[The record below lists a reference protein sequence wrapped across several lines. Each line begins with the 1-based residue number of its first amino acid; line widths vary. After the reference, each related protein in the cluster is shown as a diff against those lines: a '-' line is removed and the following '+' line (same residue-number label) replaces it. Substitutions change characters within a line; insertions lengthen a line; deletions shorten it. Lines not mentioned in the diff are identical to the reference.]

1 MDIAFRDEMMRLSTY
16 LFLFL
21 LPMAAMAQRASISGK
36 VTDTQG
42 QPLFGVTVFMAGRDQ
57 SAFTDEQGD
66 YRIGNI
72 KADSA
77 QLTFFQPGYAKQE
90 RTVGCEQGPQV
101 LNIILAPLSV
111 EMRDVEVQGK
121 RDEALQPMTRLN
133 AVDGFGIY
141 AGRKTE
147 VIQMANVSANLG
159 ANRARQA
166 FARVAGLNIWESDCS
181 GTQLGVGGRGLS
193 PSRSENFNTRQNG
206 YDIAADALGYPESYY
221 SPPMEAI
228 ERVEVVR
235 GAASLQYGPQFGGM
249 LNFVMKD
256 GPTDRKFSVESRQT
270 LASYGFFNTF
280 NAIGGTVGRF
290 RYYSFIQYRR
300 GDCWRCNSEFDSYS
314 AYGSLSYT
322 SKKGTKLRAEYT
334 RMWYLSRQA
343 GGLTDTQFAQD
354 ARASYRERNW
364 FGIDWNLMSVSAEHS
379 FSDRSKLNIRAFGV
393 IAGRDALG
401 FLGSP
406 DQADPVTSPGSPEY
420 QKNRDL
426 IQGQFR
432 NVGAEIRQLQR
443 YTLGNQPQTILFG
456 ARVYRGHTLN
466 RQGPASA
473 GDDADFRFVD
483 AVDDASRSEH
493 PSWNGALFAEHV
505 FNITDRISIT
515 PGFRMEYIRT
525 ESDGMSRRLYRNL
538 AGDIV
543 LDSITEGSFVK
554 ERWFPLFGLGVS
566 YRPHKFIETYA
577 NFSQNYK
584 PINFNDLFVANPSFR
599 VDPNMQDETGFN
611 FDLGVR
617 GELLQWFRYDVTGF
631 AMLYNDRIGYVQAV
645 DPELFSVYRLRT
657 NVADAFTVGVES
669 LLEFDVLRMVG
680 YQGKWHLGMFSNLTW
695 LRSEYVASQ
704 ESAFQ
709 NKRVEL
715 TPAIQFRGGVELK
728 YRQFGFTS
736 QFSYTGEQFT
746 DATNAIRTGNAVN
759 GIVPAYQVW
768 DIGLRY
774 TRDKWRIDIG
784 MDNVLNTRYFTRR
797 ATGYPGPGILPAE
810 GRSVWV
816 TVGLKL

>member
-1 MDIAFRDEMMRLSTY
+1 MMRLVTY
-16 LFLFL
+16 LLLTL
-21 LPMAAMAQRASISGK
+21 LPLAALAQRASISGR
-36 VTDTQG
+36 VTDVVG
-42 QPLFGVTVFMAGRDQ
+42 APLQGVTVHVVGHEQSVYTNEAGSYQLRGVKD
-57 SAFTDEQGD
+57 
-66 YRIGNI
+66 
-72 KADSA
+72 DS
-77 QLTFFQPGYAKQE
+77 LFITFFQPGFQKQE
-90 RTVGCEQGPQV
+90 YRLAAPGSNLV
-101 LNIILAPLSV
+101 LNVKLAPLSV
-111 EMRDVEVQGK
+111 DVADVEVRAD
-121 RDEALQPMTRLN
+121 RDETLMPMTRLK

-147 VIQMANVSANLG
+147 VIRMENISANLG

-166 FARVAGLNIWESDCS
+166 FARVAGLNIWESDCA
-181 GTQLGVGGRGLS
+181 GIQLGVGGRGLS

-228 ERVEVVR
+228 DRVEVVR

-256 GPTDRKFSVESRQT
+256 GPTDRKFSVETRQT
-270 LASYGFFNTF
+270 LASYGLFNTY

-290 RYYSFIQYRR
+290 RYYSFIQFRR
-300 GDCWRCNSEFDSYS
+300 GDCWRCNSEFNSYS
-314 AYGSLSYT
+314 AYGSLTYT
-322 SKKGTKLRAEYT
+322 SKKGTSVRAEYT

-343 GGLTDTQFAQD
+343 GGLTDAQFEQD

-379 FSDRSKLNIRAFGV
+379 FNERSKLNVRAFGV

-406 DQADPVTSPGSPEY
+406 DQGDPSTNPSSPAY
-420 QKNRDL
+420 QLNRDL
-426 IQGQFR
+426 IQGRFR
-432 NVGAEIRQLQR
+432 NMGAELRQLQR
-443 YTLGNQPQTILFG
+443 YSLFSQPQTVLVG
-456 ARVYRGHTLN
+456 ARIYRGNTLN

-473 GDDADFRFVD
+473 GSDADFRFVD
-483 AVDDASRSEH
+483 VEDDASQSEH
-493 PSWNGALFAEHV
+493 PSWNGAIFAEHV
-505 FNITDRISIT
+505 FNLGEKLSIT
-515 PGFRMEYIRT
+515 PGFRVEYIRT
-525 ESDGMSRRLYRNL
+525 VSEGFSRKTYRNL

-543 LDSITEGSFVK
+543 LDSITRGDFTK

-566 YRPHKFIETYA
+566 YRPFSFVEVYA

-584 PINFNDLFVANPSFR
+584 PINFNDLFVANPTFR
-599 VDPNMQDETGFN
+599 VDPDMQDETGFN
-611 FDLGVR
+611 FDLGIR

-657 NVADAFTVGVES
+657 NVSDAFTVGVES
-669 LLEFDVLRMVG
+669 LLEFDVLGMVG
-680 YQGKWHLGMFSNLTW
+680 YKGPWQMGVFSNLTW
-695 LRSEYVASQ
+695 LSAKYVSSE
-704 ESAFQ
+704 ESAFRD
-709 NKRVEL
+709 KRVEL
-715 TPAIQFRGGVELK
+715 TPAIQFRGGVEVK

-746 DATNAIRTGNAVN
+746 DATNAVRTGNAVN

-774 TRDKWRIDIG
+774 AREKWRIDIG
-784 MDNVLNTRYFTRR
+784 MDNVLDTRYFTRR

>member
-1 MDIAFRDEMMRLSTY
+1 MGFALRRMIRLSTS
-16 LFLFL
+16 LLLFL
-21 LPMAAMAQRASISGK
+21 LPMAAMAQRASVSGK

-42 QPLFGVTVFMAGRDQ
+42 QPMFGVTVHLAGREQ
-57 SAFTDEQGD
+57 SVFTDESGD

-72 KADSA
+72 KADSVK
-77 QLTFFQPGYAKQE
+77 LTFFQPGYVKQQ
-90 RTVGCEQGPQV
+90 RSIGCQKGEQM

-111 EMRDVEVQGK
+111 EMQGVEVNGE
-121 RDEALQPMTRLN
+121 RDRSLMPMTRMKS
-133 AVDGFGIY
+133 VDGFGIY

-181 GTQLGVGGRGLS
+181 GIQLGVGGRGLS

-256 GPTDRKFSVESRQT
+256 GPTDKKFEVESRQT
-270 LASYGFFNTF
+270 LASYGFFNTY

-300 GDCWRCNSEFDSYS
+300 GDCWRCNSEFDTYS

-322 SKKGTKLRAEYT
+322 SKRGTKLRAEYT
-334 RMWYLSRQA
+334 RMWYNARQA
-343 GGLTDTQFAQD
+343 GGLTDAQFEQD

-364 FGIDWNLMSVSAEHS
+364 FGINWNLMSVSMEHT
-379 FSDRSKLNIRAFGV
+379 FTDRSKLNVRAFGV

-406 DQADPVTSPGSPEY
+406 DQTDPAFSPAAPEF

-426 IQGQFR
+426 IQGRFR
-432 NVGAEIRQLQR
+432 NMGAEIRQLQR
-443 YTLGNQPQTILFG
+443 YTLLGQPQTVLIG

-473 GDDADFRFVD
+473 GSDRDFRFVQAD
-483 AVDDASRSEH
+483 SDESMSEH
-493 PSWNGALFAEHV
+493 PSWNTALFAEHV

-525 ESDGMSRRLYRNL
+525 ESEGMSRKTYRNL

-543 LDSITEGSFVK
+543 LDSLSEGAFVK
-554 ERWFPLFGLGVS
+554 ERWFPLFGVGVS
-566 YRPHKFIETYA
+566 YRPHKFFETYA

-584 PINFNDLFVANPSFR
+584 PINFNDLFVANPTFR
-599 VDPNMQDETGFN
+599 VDPDMRDETGFN
-611 FDLGVR
+611 FDLGIR

-631 AMLYNDRIGYVQAV
+631 AMVYNDRIGYVQAV

-669 LLEFDVLRMVG
+669 LLELDVLRMFG
-680 YQGKWHLGMFSNLTW
+680 HHGKWRMGVFSNLTW
-695 LRSEYVASQ
+695 LSANYVASE
-704 ESAFQ
+704 ESAFRD
-709 NKRVEL
+709 KRVEL
-715 TPAIQFRGGVELK
+715 TPAIQFRGGLELGWG
-728 YRQFGFTS
+728 RLGFTT

-759 GIVPAYQVW
+759 GIIPAYHVW
-768 DIGLRY
+768 DLGLRY

-784 MDNVLNTRYFTRR
+784 MDNVLDARYFTRR

-810 GRSVWV
+810 GRSIWV
-816 TVGLKL
+816 TVGLRL